1 MLDGEDEDDVKL
13 EAPLYEENEKSLNQD
28 LKIFIFLICL
38 NIVVITIVTIIIINF
53 FREDKKPNIPKSSNS
68 FQILLKD
75 KDFIK
80 PNIKINSEFELVKT
94 KNGMTGLLISNPYS
108 SYSFLELTLGNGSYI
123 DTVPGLAHF
132 AEHMIFGGSEKYKY
146 YSILKMKSIKGFV
159 GNAGTGGTEMMYYV
173 KSLNNFKFEKAVDK
187 LTDAFRYPRFDE
199 EIIKKEIQPV
209 NSEFYFR
216 KSSRG
221 HILNNIMRQLSSNET
236 SFNGFSTGTNQTLK
250 PDESLS
256 LRKKLKGFHMT
267 INRPENIFFIL
278 LSNKSIDVLEDYA
291 EKYLSYSMHQFNE
304 DEIDVEDKKKLE
316 KNIKDL
322 NEKDIFD
329 HNLYGHWAYYNSNI
343 KQNILDIFFNIG
355 KVDYKSLNF
364 EITKYFEYLFN
375 SKPLLKILK
384 EKEYLATNDGI
395 ILGREFSNENNFV
408 FTIEIILT
416 QKGIDNIDDILLII
430 YRHIDILKTKGFDKE
445 YFLNFIKYN
454 HNLIINNFRNK
465 FFEDTNKVLELTNI
479 YREKRE
485 NQILNF
491 GLLKENDYDENKLKE
506 YLNNIKFE
514 KSFYI
519 VNSISDIKEVK
530 SHLKGSFIE
539 KKLKYYNINYLYGE
553 FSNELK
559 DNIKR
564 NIPNNGNNTMRK
576 INPYYSGKYFEKV
589 KPCYKQSPNRCKE
602 LNEFDLE
609 KDESYKGTLFE
620 DDKYYMTYYQ
630 IDKSSE
636 AFIVNSYLEFN
647 LNEDKKLKN
656 ETLLM
661 IELSYIKDII
671 AELEFN
677 KLDMVSVVRVNSGI
691 AFKIKSFTDNTESII
706 KTLID
711 HLKNEPKEEDLNF
724 LKNKIQYQIIKEK
737 EYPTYYDY
745 IKSIFRQFMQKGK
758 ITKNIFD
765 TIKSIIEKIKNEEL
779 KDFHKMLINNIKAL
793 TFKIVGNIDKN
804 LVGYIHKYL
813 KDNIKVTPNNST
825 TRKLDSKLPKII
837 NYYQKS
843 NLTKELDNGILIIYT
858 FDENYQDYMNI
869 FGKCFLGIGNSIL
882 RLNYSNSYT
891 PKAIIEKGGF
901 SIFEQGR
908 YKSVGEMEDDIN
920 KVLFG
925 MLNGTIQCEN
935 YEDIIES
942 HKIKTEEKREKTSD
956 ELFIEFITGKTL
968 YNISFNELIKKI
980 SHIFTDPTRIA
991 VLISRSDLTDEEYK
1005 KLVENRK
1012 NNAKYIINEQI
1023 NIIHTEEINYLNST
1037 KL

>member
-1 MLDGEDEDDVKL
+1 MIEDDDEDDVKL
-13 EAPLYEENEKSLNQD
+13 ESPLVQKDENSSRKN
-28 LKIFIFLICL
+28 LKTFIYLLFL
-38 NIVVITIVTIIIINF
+38 NIVVIAIVTIIIIKLM
-53 FREDKKPNIPKSSNS
+53 REDINSPESPKS
-68 FQILLKD
+68 FQVLLKD
-75 KDFIK
+75 KEFIK
-80 PNIKINSEFELVKT
+80 PNIKINSELELVKT

-108 SYSFLELTLGNGSYI
+108 SYSFLGLTLGNGSYT

-146 YSILKMKSIKGFV
+146 YSLNKMNSINDFA
-159 GNAGTGGTEMMYYV
+159 GNAATGGTIMRYYV
-173 KSLNNFKFEKAVDK
+173 KSLNNFKFEKAVDI
-187 LTDAFRYPRFDE
+187 LTDSFRYPRFDV

-209 NSEFYFR
+209 NSECYFR
-216 KSSRG
+216 KSSKG
-221 HILNNIMRQLSSNET
+221 HILSNIKRQLSSNET
-236 SFNGFSTGTNQTLK
+236 SFNGFQTGTNQTLK

-267 INRPENIFFIL
+267 INRPENIFFVL
-278 LSNKSIDVLEDYA
+278 SSNKSIGVLEGYA
-291 EKYLSYSMHQFNE
+291 EKYLSYSMHQFND

-329 HNLYGHWAYYNSNI
+329 QNLYGHWAYYNSNI

-364 EITKYFEYLFN
+364 ELTKYFEYLFN
-375 SKPLLKILK
+375 SKPLFKILK
-384 EKEYLATNDGI
+384 QKGYLATNDGI
-395 ILGREFSNENNFV
+395 IIDRDFSNKNNFIFV
-408 FTIEIILT
+408 IEIILT
-416 QKGIDNIDDILLII
+416 QKGIENIDDILLII
-430 YRHIDILKTKGFDKE
+430 YKYIDILKTKGFEKE

-454 HNLIINNFRNK
+454 HNLLINNFRNK
-465 FFEDTNKVLELTNI
+465 FFEDTTKIFELTNI
-479 YREKRE
+479 YRKKRE
-485 NQILNF
+485 NQILKF
-491 GLLKENDYDENKLKE
+491 GLLKDSDYNEQKLKE

-519 VNSISDIKEVK
+519 INSISDLKEVK
-530 SHLKGSFIE
+530 SHLKGSFTE
-539 KKLKYYNINYLYGE
+539 KNLKYYNISYLYGE
-553 FSNELK
+553 FSKELK
-559 DNIKR
+559 DKIKDNISD
-564 NIPNNGNNTMRK
+564 IGNNTMRD
-576 INPYYSGKYFEKV
+576 INQYYSGKYFEKV
-589 KPCYKQSPNRCKE
+589 KPCYKNNPNNCKE

-609 KDESYKGTLFE
+609 KDESYKGILFE
-620 DDKYYMTYYQ
+620 DNKNYITYYQ

-671 AELEFN
+671 SELEFN
-677 KLDMVSVVRVNSGI
+677 KLDMVSVIRVRSGF
-691 AFKIKSFTDNTESII
+691 AFKIKSFTDNTEAII
-706 KTLID
+706 KTLIE
-711 HLKNEPKEEDLNF
+711 HLKNEPNEEEFNF
-724 LKNKIQYQIIKEK
+724 LRNKIQYQIIKEK
-737 EYPTYYDY
+737 EYPSYFDY
-745 IKSIFRQFMQKGK
+745 IYSILGQFMNKGK

-765 TIKSIIEKIKNEEL
+765 TIKSTIEKLKIEEL
-779 KDFHKMLINNIKAL
+779 KDFHNMLIKNIKAL
-793 TFKIVGNIDKN
+793 TFKIAGNIDKN
-804 LVGYIHKYL
+804 LVGCIHQYL
-813 KDNIKVTPNNST
+813 KDNIKITSNNST

-843 NLTKELDNGILIIYT
+843 NLTKELDNGIIIFYT
-858 FDENYQDYMNI
+858 FDQNYQDYMNI
-869 FGKCFLGIGNSIL
+869 FGKCFLGIGKSIL

-891 PKAIIEKGGF
+891 PKAYIQKGSF
-901 SIFEQGR
+901 MIFEQGR
-908 YKSVGEMEDDIN
+908 YKSAGEMEDDIN

-942 HKIKTEEKREKTSD
+942 HKIKSEEKMEKTPD
-956 ELFIEFITGKTL
+956 NLFIEFITGKAL

-980 SHIFTDPTRIA
+980 SHIFTDPTRIS

-1012 NNAKYIINEQI
+1012 KKCKIY
-1023 NIIHTEEINYLNST
+1023 Y
-1037 KL
+1037 